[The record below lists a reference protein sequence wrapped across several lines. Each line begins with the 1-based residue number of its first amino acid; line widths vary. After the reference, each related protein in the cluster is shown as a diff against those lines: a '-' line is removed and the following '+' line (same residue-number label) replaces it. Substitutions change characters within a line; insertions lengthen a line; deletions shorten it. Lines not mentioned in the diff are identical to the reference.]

1 MPFGKKLTEKLGE
14 VKTVEVA
21 RSQFDAAILTY
32 LSALKVI
39 HYQPEDVFT
48 VECYPGEQS
57 DKTIRLKITKRKEV
71 NT

>member
-14 VKTVEVA
+14 ATTIEVA

-32 LSALKVI
+32 LSAIKVI
-39 HYQPEDVFT
+39 RYQPEDVFT
-48 VECYPGEQS
+48 IEYFPGERTDS
-57 DKTIRLKITKRKEV
+57 NVKLKILKRKEV